1 MNKLIVAQ
9 LTESCNTEYV
19 KETNNMKAIIDMSQ
33 EELNRHEATILSL
46 YNTFGKDGTPKSML
60 FEELHKLYKSPGY
73 AHYTFEGKLD
83 PIVAEKLGRLP
94 TPEELIILVDG
105 GRVHFG
111 ASCSL
116 NPDGTFIGRVNT
128 D

>member
-1 MNKLIVAQ
+1 MNKLIVDQ
-9 LTESCNTEYV
+9 LTESCNTKYV
-19 KETNNMKAIIDMSQ
+19 KEINNMKAIVSMNQ
-33 EELNRHEATILSL
+33 EELNRREDIILSL

-60 FEELHKLYKSPGY
+60 FEELHKSLGY

-83 PIVAEKLGRLP
+83 PIVAEKLGRMP
-94 TPEELIILVDG
+94 TLEELIILVDS

-116 NPDGTFIGRVNT
+116 NPDGTFVGRVNT

>member
-1 MNKLIVAQ
+1 MNKLIVTQ
-9 LTESCNTEYV
+9 LTESCNTKYV
-19 KETNNMKAIIDMSQ
+19 KEINSMKAIVAMNQ
-33 EELNRHEATILSL
+33 EELNEYEATILSL
-46 YNTFGKDGTPKSML
+46 YNTFGKDGATKRTL
-60 FEELHKLYKSPGY
+60 FEELHRSPGY
-73 AHYTFEGKLD
+73 SHYTFEGKLA

-94 TPEELIILVDG
+94 TPYELIILVDS

-116 NPDGTFIGRVNT
+116 KPDGTFVGRVNT